1 LEHRTD
7 NFDKN
12 ADLTYSSDSERCH
25 IYRYTFDLSDTQIET
40 YLANPESQV
49 FMNPGIFDKF
59 FKPLP
64 KPYIVESP
72 PPPLI
77 VRGPGMEHREYDEK
91 PYFIVASVEM
101 GNTTTKCILTGVN
114 LETGMCYV
122 INKTVSMS
130 RDVRRPLPGEEV
142 FGRTLD
148 GTELTRESV
157 TELVR
162 DTLIKCHKDAKLD
175 IKKDLDFVV
184 RSTGVVAAMDSPD
197 QVGDFIIAL
206 ANGCLEAGV
215 PPKKMTPPMSKM
227 NQAQK
232 LQPFSFADRVNFT
245 GAVAGVVPPQG
256 TTGVEMVANEMEGEL
271 AMAGIKEGAKWTPV
285 DFRNPCISI
294 DFGTTLDGRIT
305 SPVDLKAT
313 NPFSKTIGNF
323 CGLAGAIPDAIVKGT
338 GLVNEKNGTALDIFG
353 EKSRLSGS
361 IGSKKISDTV
371 SSYVSRCL
379 ELISVEIVPKD
390 RTRYGMVPVYAEVA
404 IQSGVALIGV
414 DAGVNGSN
422 LHALGEIGKEI
433 VTKHSMP
440 ILNEVID
447 RVCADMALRM
457 IDVVDQQNLIYPD
470 TSIGFT
476 GRAAISGKKP
486 EYILQGIMDRKL
498 FQKPVDHVVFVDDG
512 LARGAA
518 LMGRC
523 MNSLGKPDKPIGGVR
538 GGKCIMSRRIA
549 IGK

>member
-1 LEHRTD
+1 
-7 NFDKN
+7 
-12 ADLTYSSDSERCH
+12 
-25 IYRYTFDLSDTQIET
+25 
-40 YLANPESQV
+40 
-49 FMNPGIFDKF
+49 MNPGIFDRY
-59 FKPLP
+59 FKPQL

-77 VRGPGMEHREYDEK
+77 VRGPGMEHLEYEEK

-130 RDVRRPLPGEEV
+130 RDVRPPKEGEEV
-142 FGRTLD
+142 FGITLD

-157 TELVR
+157 TDLVR

-197 QVGDFIIAL
+197 QVGDFVIAL
-206 ANGCLEAGV
+206 ANGCLDAGV

-227 NQAQK
+227 HQSQK
-232 LQPFSFADRVNFT
+232 LQPFSFADRVNFS

-305 SPVDLKAT
+305 SPVDPQST
-313 NPFSKTIGNF
+313 DPFAKTIGNF
-323 CGLAGAIPDAIVKGT
+323 CGIAGAIPDAIVKGT

-353 EKSRLSGS
+353 EKSRLSGVF
-361 IGSKKISDTV
+361 GARKISKTV
-371 SSYVSRCL
+371 QSYVQQCHA
-379 ELISVEIVPKD
+379 LISVEIVPEG
-390 RTRYGMVPVYAEVA
+390 RTRYGMVPVCAKVA
-404 IQSGVALIGV
+404 IESGVALIGV
-414 DAGVNGSN
+414 DAGINGSN
-422 LHALGEIGKEI
+422 LHKLGEIGKDI
-433 VTKHSMP
+433 IMKHSLP
-440 ILNEVID
+440 VLNEVLD

-457 IDVVDQQNLIYPD
+457 IDIVHQQGMIYPES
-470 TSIGFT
+470 SIGFT

-486 EYILQGIMDRKL
+486 EYILQGIIDRKL
-498 FQKPVDHVVFVDDG
+498 FHNPVDHVVFVDDG

-523 MNSLGKPDKPIGGVR
+523 MNSLGKPDKPIGGRR
-538 GGKCIMSRRIA
+538 GGKCIMSKRVA
-549 IGK
+549 IGR

>member
-1 LEHRTD
+1 
-7 NFDKN
+7 
-12 ADLTYSSDSERCH
+12 
-25 IYRYTFDLSDTQIET
+25 
-40 YLANPESQV
+40 
-49 FMNPGIFDKF
+49 M
-59 FKPLP
+59 KPH
-64 KPYIVESP
+64 IVESP

-77 VRGPGMEHREYDEK
+77 IRGPGMECREYDEK

-130 RDVRRPLPGEEV
+130 RDVRSPNPGEEI

-197 QVGDFIIAL
+197 QVGDFVIAL

-232 LQPFSFADRVNFT
+232 LQPFSFADRVNFS

-256 TTGVEMVANEMEGEL
+256 NTGVEMVANEMEGEL

-305 SPVDLKAT
+305 STVDPQST
-313 NPFSKTIGNF
+313 NPFAKTIGNF

-338 GLVNEKNGTALDIFG
+338 GLVNEKNGTALDVFG
-353 EKSRLSGS
+353 EKSRLSAV
-361 IGSKKISDTV
+361 IGSRKSSDV
-371 SSYVSRCL
+371 VNSYVDQCHD
-379 ELISVEIVPKD
+379 LISVELVPKE
-390 RTRYGMVPVYAEVA
+390 RKRYGMVPVYAEVA
-404 IQSGVALIGV
+404 MESGVALIGV
-414 DAGVNGSN
+414 DAGTNGSN
-422 LHALGEIGKEI
+422 LIKLGELGKEI
-433 VTKHSMP
+433 ITKHSLTV
-440 ILNEVID
+440 LNEVID
-447 RVCADMALRM
+447 HVCARMTLRM
-457 IDVVDQQNLIYPD
+457 VDVVHEQGMIYPD
-470 TSIGFT
+470 SSIGFT

-486 EYILQGIMDRKL
+486 EYILQGIVERKF
-498 FQKPVDHVVFVDDG
+498 FQNPVDHVVFVDDS

-523 MNSLGKPDKPIGGVR
+523 MNSLGKPGIPIGGIR

-549 IGK
+549 IGR